1 MVCLS
6 QGLVI
11 ILFGERLCSVSGTL
25 IRLGGYEY
33 HYNTVGGGGG
43 GGERGSG
50 KHTHTHA
57 HTHTAVHRVGRVSVK
72 DRTQS

>member
-1 MVCLS
+1 MN
-6 QGLVI
+6 I
-11 ILFGERLCSVSGTL
+11 IITQWVG
-25 IRLGGYEY
+25 
-33 HYNTVGGGGG
+33 GGGGG

>member
-1 MVCLS
+1 MN
-6 QGLVI
+6 I
-11 ILFGERLCSVSGTL
+11 IITQW
-25 IRLGGYEY
+25 
-33 HYNTVGGGGG
+33 VGGGGG